1 MYLPRYPECSL
12 HNTRSTVR
20 LMRIFPRNIP
30 SSATPSVTVDT
41 IASNSVILLQK
52 HLKPAF
58 NDFVDKAL

>member
-20 LMRIFPRNIP
+20 LMRIFPGNIP

-41 IASNSVILLQK
+41 NDS
-52 HLKPAF
+52 LK
-58 NDFVDKAL
+58 